1 VTEIEMAVSGLAID
15 ERTHTPVVL
24 LKEKSGTRM
33 LPIWIGP
40 SEASAIAIELT
51 GRKFQRPLT
60 HDLLRTVIEGLRA
73 SVPRIAIVDLR
84 EKTYFAKV
92 YLQRD
97 DELLTIDARPS
108 DCIALAL
115 RTGSP
120 IFVREELLR
129 EEDSVD
135 EMSSEQSMEQLQKQ
149 LEDMDPEEFGKL
161 WT

>member
-1 VTEIEMAVSGLAID
+1 MAVSGLAID

-24 LKEKSGTRM
+24 LKEKTGTRM

-92 YLQRD
+92 YLQRG

-129 EEDSVD
+129 DEDAVE
-135 EMSSEQSMEQLQKQ
+135 EMSSEESMEQLQKQ

>member
-1 VTEIEMAVSGLAID
+1 MTEIEMAVSGLAID

-24 LKEKSGTRM
+24 LKEKDGTRM

-40 SEASAIAIELT
+40 SEASSIAIELT

-60 HDLLRTVIEGLRA
+60 HDLLKTVIEGLEA
-73 SVPRIAIVDLR
+73 KVPRIAIVDLR
-84 EKTYFAKV
+84 EKTYYAKV
-92 YLQRD
+92 FLARG
-97 DELLTIDARPS
+97 DEVLAIDARPS

-115 RTGSP
+115 RTKSP

-129 EEDSVD
+129 DDESMEDVSA
-135 EMSSEQSMEQLQKQ
+135 EQTMEQLQKQ
-149 LEDMDPEEFGKL
+149 LEEMDPDEFGKL

>member
-1 VTEIEMAVSGLAID
+1 MSEIEMAVSGLAID
-15 ERTHTPVVL
+15 ERTHTPVVML
-24 LKEKSGTRM
+24 REKGGARM

-60 HDLLRTVIEGLRA
+60 HDLLKTVIEGLNAR
-73 SVPRIAIVDLR
+73 VPRIAIVDLR
-84 EKTYFAKV
+84 DKTYYAKV
-92 YLQRD
+92 FLERD
-97 DELLTIDARPS
+97 AEVLTIDARPS

-129 EEDSVD
+129 DEENVE
-135 EMSSEQSMEQLQKQ
+135 EMTSEESMEKLQKQ
-149 LEDMDPEEFGKL
+149 LEEMDPDEFGKL

>member
-1 VTEIEMAVSGLAID
+1 MIEMTVSGLAID

-24 LKEKSGTRM
+24 LKEKTGSRM

-60 HDLLRTVIEGLRA
+60 HDLLKTVIDGLEA
-73 SVPRIAIVDLR
+73 KVPKIAIVELR
-84 EKTYFAKV
+84 DKTYFAKV
-92 YLQRD
+92 YLERG
-97 DELLTIDARPS
+97 DEVLAIDARPS

-115 RTGSP
+115 RTRSP
-120 IFVREELLR
+120 IFVNEDLLR
-129 EEDSVD
+129 EEDAT
-135 EMSSEQSMEQLQKQ
+135 EEIGGEKSMEELQRS
-149 LEDMDPEEFGKL
+149 LEDMDPDEFGKL

>member
-1 VTEIEMAVSGLAID
+1 MSVSGLAID

-24 LKEKSGTRM
+24 LKEKDGTRM

-40 SEASAIAIELT
+40 SEASAIAIQLT
-51 GRKFQRPLT
+51 GRQFQRPLT
-60 HDLLRTVIEGLRA
+60 HDLLKSVIEGLEAR
-73 SVPRIAIVDLR
+73 VPKIAIIDLR
-84 EKTYFAKV
+84 EKTYYAKV
-92 YLQRD
+92 YLERGQ
-97 DELLTIDARPS
+97 EVLVIDARPS

-129 EEDSVD
+129 EEDNMEDIPPD
-135 EMSSEQSMEQLQKQ
+135 ESMQRLQKQ
-149 LEDMDPEEFGKL
+149 LEDMDPDEFGKL

>member
-1 VTEIEMAVSGLAID
+1 MIEMAVSGLAID
-15 ERTHTPVVL
+15 DQTRTPVVL
-24 LKEKSGTRM
+24 LKEKEGNRM

-40 SEASAIAIELT
+40 SEASSIAMELT

-60 HDLLRTVIEGLRA
+60 HDLLKTVIDGLGA
-73 SVPRIAIVDLR
+73 EIPKIAIVDLK
-84 EKTYFAKV
+84 EKTYFAKI
-92 YLQRD
+92 YLERG

-115 RTGSP
+115 RAESP
-120 IFVREELLR
+120 IFVAEELLKS
-129 EEDSVD
+129 EDDTTS
-135 EMSSEQSMEQLQKQ
+135 MSTEVSMEDLQRK

>member
-1 VTEIEMAVSGLAID
+1 MTEIEMAVSGLAID

-24 LKEKSGTRM
+24 LKEKTGTRM

-92 YLQRD
+92 YLQRG

-129 EEDSVD
+129 DEDAVE
-135 EMSSEQSMEQLQKQ
+135 EMSSEESMEQLQKQ

>member
-1 VTEIEMAVSGLAID
+1 MIEMTVSGLAID

-60 HDLLRTVIEGLRA
+60 HDLLKTVIDGLEA
-73 SVPRIAIVDLR
+73 KVPKIAIVELR
-84 EKTYFAKV
+84 DKTYFAKV
-92 YLQRD
+92 YLERG
-97 DELLTIDARPS
+97 DEVLAIDARPS

-115 RTGSP
+115 RTRSP
-120 IFVREELLR
+120 IFVNEDLLR
-129 EEDSVD
+129 EEDAT
-135 EMSSEQSMEQLQKQ
+135 EEIGGEKSMEELQRS

>member
-1 VTEIEMAVSGLAID
+1 MIEMTVSGLAID

-24 LKEKSGTRM
+24 LKEKTGARM

-60 HDLLRTVIEGLRA
+60 HDLLKTVIDGLEA
-73 SVPRIAIVDLR
+73 KVPKIAIVELR
-84 EKTYFAKV
+84 DKTYFAKV
-92 YLQRD
+92 YLERG
-97 DELLTIDARPS
+97 DEVLAIDARPS

-115 RTGSP
+115 RTRSP
-120 IFVREELLR
+120 IFVNEDLLR
-129 EEDSVD
+129 EEDAA
-135 EMSSEQSMEQLQKQ
+135 EEIGGEKSMEELQRS

>member
-1 VTEIEMAVSGLAID
+1 MSEIEMAVSGLAID
-15 ERTHTPVVL
+15 ERTHTPVVML
-24 LKEKSGTRM
+24 REKGGARM

-60 HDLLRTVIEGLRA
+60 HDLLKTVIEGLDAR
-73 SVPRIAIVDLR
+73 VPRIAIVDLR
-84 EKTYFAKV
+84 DKTYYAKV
-92 YLQRD
+92 FLERD
-97 DELLTIDARPS
+97 AEVLTIDARPS

-115 RTGSP
+115 RTRSP

-129 EEDSVD
+129 DDESVEE
-135 EMSSEQSMEQLQKQ
+135 MTSEESMEKLQKQ
-149 LEDMDPEEFGKL
+149 LEEMDPDEFGKL